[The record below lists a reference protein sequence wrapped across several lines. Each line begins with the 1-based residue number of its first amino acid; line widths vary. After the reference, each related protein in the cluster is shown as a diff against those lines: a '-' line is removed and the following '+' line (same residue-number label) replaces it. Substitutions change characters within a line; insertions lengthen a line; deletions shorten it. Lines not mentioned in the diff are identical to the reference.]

1 LVRDSVASVDL
12 VRRSLSVTIL
22 ESGGRL

>member
-1 LVRDSVASVDL
+1 VASVDL

>member
-1 LVRDSVASVDL
+1 VASVDL
-12 VRRSLSVTIL
+12 VHRSLSVTIL

>member
-1 LVRDSVASVDL
+1 VRDSVASVDL